1 MKVKKA
7 IDLFKKHGS
16 IHIHDGPDFQWIT
29 DGSAIYPLF
38 ELPDFTEETICIAY
52 DIDFKKSAKMNIKRY
67 PDLPESINLEDSI
80 KEEKEVEEYTKF
92 SLIYGGRCLKAFVAE
107 NGIVFI
113 DSAYLA
119 PLSDI
124 SYENIRYFERTSTQ
138 GTTYIAVKNGLELV
152 AAIFP
157 VKVIEDTFVAEINTF
172 AQLCE
177 NTFDI
182 QKYKK
187 GGATNVETH

>member
-1 MKVKKA
+1 
-7 IDLFKKHGS
+7 
-16 IHIHDGPDFQWIT
+16 
-29 DGSAIYPLF
+29 
-38 ELPDFTEETICIAY
+38 
-52 DIDFKKSAKMNIKRY
+52 MNIKRY

-177 NTFDI
+177 TTFDI
-182 QKYKK
+182 QNHKK
-187 GGATNVETH
+187 GGDGLCG